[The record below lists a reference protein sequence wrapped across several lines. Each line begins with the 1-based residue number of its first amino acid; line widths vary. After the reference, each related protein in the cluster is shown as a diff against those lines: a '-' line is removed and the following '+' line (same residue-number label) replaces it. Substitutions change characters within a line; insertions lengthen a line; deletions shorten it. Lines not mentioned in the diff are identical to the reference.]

1 MIALQ
6 AAISGALLG
15 GLFAMMAVGMSLT
28 WGMLRV
34 INLAHFGMILVSAY
48 LTYGLATTFRID
60 PILTIV
66 ATIPIMF
73 VLGAALQWAFERFEI
88 VELNSLLVSFGLL
101 IIVVQLVSDAW
112 SADFLRLDPSVNP
125 YATQSLAV
133 GDFIFPMP
141 TLLAFVFAV
150 VFVGGAQFVLGRTFA
165 GRAVRAFAQDRTI
178 ASAFG
183 IDHARLGMMLSGVA
197 GASAAIAGMLFALG
211 NALTPSTPYEWF
223 GVVFALVILGG
234 IGDVLGTLVA
244 GILIGTTS
252 AVVSVAWSPAAA
264 PLVLFSA
271 IIVALLF
278 RPRGLFARGDG

>member
-1 MIALQ
+1 MITLQ

-165 GRAVRAFAQDRTI
+165 GHAVRAFAQDRKI